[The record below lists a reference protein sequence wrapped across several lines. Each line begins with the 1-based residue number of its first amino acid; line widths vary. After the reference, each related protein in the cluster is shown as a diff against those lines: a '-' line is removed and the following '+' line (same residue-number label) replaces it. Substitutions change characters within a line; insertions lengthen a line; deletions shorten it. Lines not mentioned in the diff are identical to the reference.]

1 MLCPSCEQENSEGSS
16 FCRNCGIAL
25 SLSCPNC
32 GAEVQAGA
40 VFCDSCGTPIVS
52 DTGRTLMNLH
62 STGLSLP
69 DTFQDGRY
77 KVKEL
82 LGEGSTKTVY
92 RVQDTRLEREV
103 AFALIRAAGL
113 EEADRKRILREAR
126 TMAKLGEHPNIVQI
140 YDFGEE
146 DGQPFMVLPLLDG
159 GTIEP
164 LVKKAAEGEVDFDTV
179 LRVASD
185 VAKGLEFAH
194 SKRVIH
200 RDVKPGNVWL
210 TAEGVAKIGD
220 FGIAFMPA
228 HTRVTQTGLVLGT
241 VAYMPPEQAMGL
253 EVNERSD
260 LYSFGA
266 MLYELTTGRRP
277 FPGDHPV
284 AVISQHIN
292 VAPVAPT
299 QHNPQIPPQLETLI
313 LELMA
318 KDPVDRPQSAS
329 AVLADLEAI
338 GTGPTLVP
346 PLPTLDKAD
355 RTPLRVL
362 IVDSSESS
370 AAPILEE
377 LRRGGYDPTYQRVDT
392 PLTMNTALETRSWD
406 VVISNYSMPRF
417 SAPAALKVLEIN
429 GLDLPFIVVSK
440 TITEEIAVAVMKA
453 GAHDYVMKDNLA
465 RLNPAI
471 QRELREAEVRLGRR
485 KAEELERRLHQ
496 ELEARQ
502 EQLEQRIRKLTAQN
516 RLFQEQQRQRSQV
529 DQASRALLEGLRK
542 LAQDANALTELTQ
555 DMPAKDLQD
564 VPSVV
569 IEADSTPHP
578 NLNDQPLSDI
588 PHRTEPAIGG

>member
-1 MLCPSCEQENSEGSS
+1 
-16 FCRNCGIAL
+16 
-25 SLSCPNC
+25 
-32 GAEVQAGA
+32 
-40 VFCDSCGTPIVS
+40 
-52 DTGRTLMNLH
+52 MNLH